1 MKKVVGIQGLEGSF
15 SEQAAKFYCNKFDIQ
30 DFELAYLVSSMNVLN
45 GLNSNEIDVGI
56 FAMEN
61 AQGGVVIES
70 VKALAENNCKIIDM
84 FYVEISQNL
93 MAKDSISLGEIE
105 EIHSHEQALKQ
116 CKDYLAEKFWSK
128 KLVETD
134 DTAKSAQDLASGKLG
149 DNVAVIA
156 SKQSAEKYGLNI
168 VDHDIHDLKKNLT
181 LFLAV
186 ERLDKNE

>member
-1 MKKVVGIQGLEGSF
+1 MKKVGIQGLEGSF

-30 DFELAYLVSSMNVLN
+30 DFELAYLVSSMNVLD

-134 DTAKSAQDLASGKLG
+134 DTAKSAQDLASGKLR

>member
-1 MKKVVGIQGLEGSF
+1 MIKVGIQGGKGSF
-15 SEQAAKFYCNKFDIQ
+15 SEQAANQFITNHGLENTMI
-30 DFELAYLVSSMNVLN
+30 EYLISSDNVLFSVEN
-45 GLNSNEIDVGI
+45 NEVDYGI

-70 VKALAENNCKIIDM
+70 VEALAKNQCQIIDM

-93 MAKDSISLGEIE
+93 LAIDGVSVGDIE

-128 KLVETD
+128 KLVEED
-134 DTAKSAQDLASGKLG
+134 DTAKAAQDLAEGRLPKQ
-149 DNVAVIA
+149 VAVIA
-156 SKQSAEKYGLNI
+156 SKFSAKKYGLNI
-168 VDHDIHDLKKNLT
+168 LENDIHDLKRNLT

-186 ERLDKNE
+186 KRLDS

>member
-1 MKKVVGIQGLEGSF
+1 MKRIGIQGIEGSF
-15 SEQAAKFYCNKFDIQ
+15 SEEAAKSYCQKFGIT
-30 DFELAYLVSSMNVLN
+30 DFELVYLVSSMNVLD
-45 GLNSNEIDVGI
+45 GLTEKTIDTGI

-70 VKALAENNCKIIDM
+70 VEALAKNQCKIIDM

-93 MAKDSISLGEIE
+93 LAKDHIALGDIE

-128 KLVETD
+128 KLVEQD
-134 DTAKSAQDLASGKLG
+134 DTAKAAQDLAEGKLPNHVG
-149 DNVAVIA
+149 VIA
-156 SKQSAEKYGLNI
+156 SKNSAEKYGLNI
-168 VDHDIHDLKKNLT
+168 LESDIHDLKKNLT

-186 ERLDKNE
+186 ERTDNDE

>member
-1 MKKVVGIQGLEGSF
+1 MKKVGIQGLEGSF

-30 DFELAYLVSSMNVLN
+30 DFELVYLVSSMNVLN
-45 GLNSNEIDVGI
+45 GLNKNEIDVGI

>member
-1 MKKVVGIQGLEGSF
+1 MKTIGIQGIEGSF
-15 SEQAAKFYCNKFDIQ
+15 SEEAAKTYCQKFGIT
-30 DFELAYLVSSMNVLN
+30 DFELEYLVSSMNVLD
-45 GLNSNEIDVGI
+45 GLTEKTIDTGI

-70 VKALAENNCKIIDM
+70 VEALAKNQCKIIDM

-93 MAKDSISLGEIE
+93 LAKDNIALGDIE

-128 KLVETD
+128 KLVEED
-134 DTAKSAQDLASGKLG
+134 DTAKAAQDLAEGKLPDHVG
-149 DNVAVIA
+149 VIA
-156 SKQSAEKYGLNI
+156 SRNSAERYGLNI
-168 VDHDIHDLKKNLT
+168 LENDIHDLKKNLT

-186 ERLDKNE
+186 ERIDNDE

>member
-1 MKKVVGIQGLEGSF
+1 MKKVGIQGLEGSF

-45 GLNSNEIDVGI
+45 GLNNNDIDVGI

>member
-1 MKKVVGIQGLEGSF
+1 MKKIGIQGIEGSF
-15 SEQAAKFYCNKFDIQ
+15 SEEAAKSYCQKFGIT
-30 DFELAYLVSSMNVLN
+30 DFELAYLVSSMNVLD
-45 GLNSNEIDVGI
+45 GLTEKTIDTGI

-70 VKALAENNCKIIDM
+70 VEALAKNQCKIIDM

-93 MAKDSISLGEIE
+93 LAKDHIALGDIQ

-128 KLVETD
+128 KLVEQD
-134 DTAKSAQDLASGKLG
+134 DTAKAAQDLAKGKLPNHVG
-149 DNVAVIA
+149 VIA
-156 SKQSAEKYGLNI
+156 SKNSAEKYGLNI
-168 VDHDIHDLKKNLT
+168 LESDIHDLKKNLT

-186 ERLDKNE
+186 ERIDNDE

>member
-1 MKKVVGIQGLEGSF
+1 MKKIGIQGIEGSF
-15 SEQAAKFYCNKFDIQ
+15 SEEAAKSYCSKFDIKK
-30 DFELAYLVSSMNVLN
+30 FELDYLISSMNVLD
-45 GLNSNEIDVGI
+45 GLTSEAIDIGI

-70 VKALAENNCKIIDM
+70 VEALAKNQCKIIDM

-93 MAKDSISLGEIE
+93 LAKDGIALGDIE

-128 KLVETD
+128 KLVEKD
-134 DTAKSAQDLASGKLG
+134 DTAKAAQDLAEGRLS
-149 DNVAVIA
+149 DNTAVIA
-156 SKQSAEKYGLNI
+156 SKNSAQKYGLNI
-168 VDHDIHDLKKNLT
+168 IESDIHDLKKNLT

-186 ERLDKNE
+186 ERIDSNE

>member
-1 MKKVVGIQGLEGSF
+1 MKKIGIQGIEGSF
-15 SEQAAKFYCNKFDIQ
+15 SEEAAKSYCQKFGIA
-30 DFELAYLVSSMNVLN
+30 DFELVYLVSSMNVLD
-45 GLNSNEIDVGI
+45 GLTEKTIDTGI

-70 VKALAENNCKIIDM
+70 VEALAKNQCKIIDM

-93 MAKDSISLGEIE
+93 LAKDHIALGDIE

-128 KLVETD
+128 KLVEQD
-134 DTAKSAQDLASGKLG
+134 DTAKAAQDLAEGKLPNHVG
-149 DNVAVIA
+149 VIA
-156 SKQSAEKYGLNI
+156 SKNSAEKYGLNI
-168 VDHDIHDLKKNLT
+168 LESDIHDLKKNLT

-186 ERLDKNE
+186 ERIDSDE

>member
-1 MKKVVGIQGLEGSF
+1 MKTIGIQGIEGSF
-15 SEQAAKFYCNKFDIQ
+15 SEEAAKSYCQKFGIT
-30 DFELAYLVSSMNVLN
+30 DFELEYLLSSMNVLD
-45 GLNSNEIDVGI
+45 GLTKKTIDTGI

-70 VKALAENNCKIIDM
+70 VEALAKNQCKIIDM

-93 MAKDSISLGEIE
+93 LAKDHIALGDIE

-128 KLVETD
+128 KLVEQD
-134 DTAKSAQDLASGKLG
+134 DTAKAAQDLAEGKLPNHIG
-149 DNVAVIA
+149 VIA
-156 SKQSAEKYGLNI
+156 SKNSAEKYGLNI
-168 VDHDIHDLKKNLT
+168 LESDIHDLKKNLT

-186 ERLDKNE
+186 ERVDNDE

>member
-1 MKKVVGIQGLEGSF
+1 MKKVGIQGLEGSF

-93 MAKDSISLGEIE
+93 MAKDSSSLGEIE

>member
-1 MKKVVGIQGLEGSF
+1 MNKVGIQGLEGSF

-93 MAKDSISLGEIE
+93 MAKDSSSLGEIE

>member
-1 MKKVVGIQGLEGSF
+1 MKKVGIQGLEGSF
-15 SEQAAKFYCNKFDIQ
+15 SEQAAKFYCEKFDIQ

-45 GLNSNEIDVGI
+45 GLNNNEVDVGI

-70 VKALAENNCKIIDM
+70 VEALAENNCRILDM

-93 MAKDSISLGEIE
+93 MAKDNVSLGEIE

-134 DTAKSAQDLASGKLG
+134 DTAKSAQDLASGKLA
-149 DNVAVIA
+149 DNIAVIA

-168 VDHDIHDLKKNLT
+168 IDHDIHDLKKNLT

>member
-1 MKKVVGIQGLEGSF
+1 MKKVGIQGLEGSF

-30 DFELAYLVSSMNVLN
+30 DFELAYLISSMNVLN
-45 GLNSNEIDVGI
+45 GLNNNEVDVGI

-134 DTAKSAQDLASGKLG
+134 DTAKSAQDLASGKLA

-168 VDHDIHDLKKNLT
+168 IDHDIHDLKKNLT

>member
-1 MKKVVGIQGLEGSF
+1 MKKVGIQGLEGSF
-15 SEQAAKFYCNKFDIQ
+15 SEQAAKFYCEKFDIQ

-45 GLNSNEIDVGI
+45 GLNNNEVDVGI

-70 VKALAENNCKIIDM
+70 VEALAENNCRILDM

-93 MAKDSISLGEIE
+93 MAKDNVSLGEIE

>member
-1 MKKVVGIQGLEGSF
+1 MKKVGIQGLEGSF
-15 SEQAAKFYCNKFDIQ
+15 SEQAAKFYCNKFNIQ

-70 VKALAENNCKIIDM
+70 VKALAENNCKILDM

-93 MAKDSISLGEIE
+93 MAKDNISLGEIE

-149 DNVAVIA
+149 DNIAVIA

>member
-1 MKKVVGIQGLEGSF
+1 MKKVGIQGLEGSF

-168 VDHDIHDLKKNLT
+168 VDYDIHDLKKNLT
-181 LFLAV
+181 LFIAV

>member
-1 MKKVVGIQGLEGSF
+1 MKTIGIQGIEGSF
-15 SEQAAKFYCNKFDIQ
+15 SEEAAKSYCQKFGIT
-30 DFELAYLVSSMNVLN
+30 DFELEYLLSSMNVLD
-45 GLNSNEIDVGI
+45 GLTKKTIDTGI

-70 VKALAENNCKIIDM
+70 VEALAKNQCKIIDM

-93 MAKDSISLGEIE
+93 LAKDHIALGDIE

-128 KLVETD
+128 KLVEQD
-134 DTAKSAQDLASGKLG
+134 DTAKAAQDLAEGKLPNHVG
-149 DNVAVIA
+149 VIA
-156 SKQSAEKYGLNI
+156 SKNSAEKYGLNI
-168 VDHDIHDLKKNLT
+168 LDNDIHDLKKNLT

-186 ERLDKNE
+186 ERIDNDE

>member
-1 MKKVVGIQGLEGSF
+1 MKKIGIQGIEGSF
-15 SEQAAKFYCNKFDIQ
+15 SEEAAKSYCQKFGIA
-30 DFELAYLVSSMNVLN
+30 DFELVYLVSSMNVLD
-45 GLNSNEIDVGI
+45 GLTEKTIDTGI

-70 VKALAENNCKIIDM
+70 VEALAKNQCKIIDM

-93 MAKDSISLGEIE
+93 LAKDHIALGDIE

-128 KLVETD
+128 KLVEQD
-134 DTAKSAQDLASGKLG
+134 DTAKAAQDLAKGKLPNHVG
-149 DNVAVIA
+149 VIA
-156 SKQSAEKYGLNI
+156 SKNSAEKYGLNI
-168 VDHDIHDLKKNLT
+168 LESDIHDLKKNLT

-186 ERLDKNE
+186 ERIDNDE

>member
-1 MKKVVGIQGLEGSF
+1 MKKIGIQGIEGSF
-15 SEQAAKFYCNKFDIQ
+15 SEEAAQSYCNKFNVQ
-30 DFELAYLVSSMNVLN
+30 EFELDYLVSSMNVLN
-45 GLNSNEIDVGI
+45 SLTSETIDIGI

-70 VKALAENNCKIIDM
+70 VEALAKNQCKIIDM

-93 MAKDSISLGEIE
+93 LAKDNIALGDIE

-128 KLVETD
+128 KLVEED
-134 DTAKSAQDLASGKLG
+134 DTAKAAQDLAEGKLPDHVG
-149 DNVAVIA
+149 VIA
-156 SKQSAEKYGLNI
+156 SRNSAEKYGLNI
-168 VDHDIHDLKKNLT
+168 LENDIHDLKKNLT

-186 ERLDKNE
+186 ERIDSNE

>member
-1 MKKVVGIQGLEGSF
+1 MKTIGIQGIEGSF
-15 SEQAAKFYCNKFDIQ
+15 SEEAAKSYCQKFGIT
-30 DFELAYLVSSMNVLN
+30 DFELEYLVSSMNVLD
-45 GLNSNEIDVGI
+45 GLTKKTIDTGI

-70 VKALAENNCKIIDM
+70 VEALAKNQCKIIDM

-93 MAKDSISLGEIE
+93 LAKDNIALGDIE

-128 KLVETD
+128 KLVEED
-134 DTAKSAQDLASGKLG
+134 DTAKAAQDLAEGKLPDHVG
-149 DNVAVIA
+149 VIA
-156 SKQSAEKYGLNI
+156 SRNSAEKYGLNI
-168 VDHDIHDLKKNLT
+168 LENDIHDLKKNLT

-186 ERLDKNE
+186 ERIDNNE

>member
-1 MKKVVGIQGLEGSF
+1 MKKVGIQGLEGSF

-30 DFELAYLVSSMNVLN
+30 DFELAYLISSMNVLN
-45 GLNSNEIDVGI
+45 GLNNNEVDVGI

-93 MAKDSISLGEIE
+93 MAKDNVSLGEIE

-134 DTAKSAQDLASGKLG
+134 DTAKSAQDLASGKLA

-168 VDHDIHDLKKNLT
+168 IDHDIHDLKKNLT

>member
-1 MKKVVGIQGLEGSF
+1 MKKVGIQGLEGSF

-56 FAMEN
+56 FAMDI

>member
-1 MKKVVGIQGLEGSF
+1 MKTIGIQGIEGSF
-15 SEQAAKFYCNKFDIQ
+15 SEEAAKSYCQKFGIT
-30 DFELAYLVSSMNVLN
+30 DFELAYLVSSMNVLD
-45 GLNSNEIDVGI
+45 GLTEKTIDTGI

-70 VKALAENNCKIIDM
+70 VEALAKNQCKIIDM

-93 MAKDSISLGEIE
+93 LAKDHIALGDIE

-128 KLVETD
+128 KLVEQD
-134 DTAKSAQDLASGKLG
+134 DTAKAAQDLAEGKLPNHVG
-149 DNVAVIA
+149 VIA
-156 SKQSAEKYGLNI
+156 SKNSAEKYGLNI
-168 VDHDIHDLKKNLT
+168 LESDIHDLKKNLT

-186 ERLDKNE
+186 ERIDSDE

>member
-1 MKKVVGIQGLEGSF
+1 MKKIGIQGIEGSF
-15 SEQAAKFYCNKFDIQ
+15 SEEAAKSYCQKFGIT
-30 DFELAYLVSSMNVLN
+30 DFELAYLVSSMNVLD
-45 GLNSNEIDVGI
+45 GLTEKTIDTGI

-70 VKALAENNCKIIDM
+70 VEALAKNQCKIIDM

-93 MAKDSISLGEIE
+93 LAKDHIALGDIE

-128 KLVETD
+128 KLVEQD
-134 DTAKSAQDLASGKLG
+134 DTAKAAQDLAEGKLPNHVG
-149 DNVAVIA
+149 VIA
-156 SKQSAEKYGLNI
+156 SKNSAEKYGLNI
-168 VDHDIHDLKKNLT
+168 LDNDIHDLKKNLT

-186 ERLDKNE
+186 ERIDSDE

>member
-1 MKKVVGIQGLEGSF
+1 
-15 SEQAAKFYCNKFDIQ
+15 
-30 DFELAYLVSSMNVLN
+30 
-45 GLNSNEIDVGI
+45 
-56 FAMEN
+56 
-61 AQGGVVIES
+61 
-70 VKALAENNCKIIDM
+70 
-84 FYVEISQNL
+84 

-134 DTAKSAQDLASGKLG
+134 DTAKSAQDLASGKLA
-149 DNVAVIA
+149 DNIAVIA

-168 VDHDIHDLKKNLT
+168 IDHDIHDLKKNLT

>member
-1 MKKVVGIQGLEGSF
+1 MKKVGIQGLEGSF
-15 SEQAAKFYCNKFDIQ
+15 SEQAAKFYCNKFAIQ

-70 VKALAENNCKIIDM
+70 VKALAENNCKILDM

-134 DTAKSAQDLASGKLG
+134 DTAKSAQDLSLGKLS